1 MKLLLD
7 THVFIWWSGEPD
19 KLSEKALDACENRAN
34 RLILSIVSIWEMQI
48 KMQLG
53 KLKLKHSLKDL
64 VENQQNINNLQILPV
79 SPNHIFMLDNLPMHH
94 SDPFDRLLISQAIE
108 ENLALVSKDQPCSGQ
123 RYHRRKIIY

>member
-53 KLKLKHSLKDL
+53 KLKLKRSLKDL
-64 VENQQNINNLQILPV
+64 VENQQNINNLQILTV

-94 SDPFDRLLISQAIE
+94 SDPFDRLISQAIE
-108 ENLALVSKDQPCSGQ
+108 ENLALASKDQAFTD
-123 RYHRRKIIY
+123 YAVKLFW

>member
-19 KLSEKALDACENRAN
+19 KLSEKALDACENPAN

-53 KLKLKHSLKDL
+53 KLKLKRSLKDL
-64 VENQQNINNLQILPV
+64 VEKQQDINNLQILPV

-108 ENLALVSKDQPCSGQ
+108 EKLLLVSKDEKFSD
-123 RYHRRKIIY
+123 YTVNLFW

>member
-19 KLSEKALDACENRAN
+19 KLSEKALDACENRTN
-34 RLILSIVSIWEMQI
+34 RLTLSIVSIWEMQI

-53 KLKLKHSLKDL
+53 KLKLKRSLKDL
-64 VENQQNINNLQILPV
+64 VEKQQDVNGLQILPV

-108 ENLALVSKDQPCSGQ
+108 EKLFLVSKDEKFSD
-123 RYHRRKIIY
+123 YAVKLFW

>member
-19 KLSEKALDACENRAN
+19 KLSEKVLDACENRAN

-53 KLKLKHSLKDL
+53 KLKLKRSLKDL
-64 VENQQNINNLQILPV
+64 VENQQNINDLQILPV
-79 SPNHIFMLDNLPMHH
+79 LPNHIFMLDNLPMHH

-108 ENLALVSKDQPCSGQ
+108 ENLALVSKDQAFTD
-123 RYHRRKIIY
+123 YAVKLFW

>member
-7 THVFIWWSGEPD
+7 THVFIWWSGEPV
-19 KLSEKALDACENRAN
+19 KLSKKALDVCENSSN

-64 VENQQNINNLQILPV
+64 VEKQQDVNGLQILSV
-79 SPNHIFMLDNLPMHH
+79 SPNHIFMLNNLPMHH
-94 SDPFDRLLISQAIE
+94 NDPFDRLLISQAIE
-108 ENLALVSKDQPCSGQ
+108 EKLLLVSKDKKFSD
-123 RYHRRKIIY
+123 YAVKLFW

>member
-1 MKLLLD
+1 MKPLLD
-7 THVFIWWSGEPD
+7 THVFIWWSGEPN
-19 KLSEKALDACENRAN
+19 KLSEKVLNACENRAN

-53 KLKLKHSLKDL
+53 KLKLKRSLKEL
-64 VENQQNINNLQILPV
+64 VKNQQDVNSLLILPV

-108 ENLALVSKDQPCSGQ
+108 EKLLLVSKDEKFSD
-123 RYHRRKIIY
+123 YAVKLFW

>member
-19 KLSEKALDACENRAN
+19 KLSEKVLDACENRAN

-53 KLKLKHSLKDL
+53 KLKLKRSLKDL

-94 SDPFDRLLISQAIE
+94 RDPFDRLLISQAIE
-108 ENLALVSKDQPCSGQ
+108 ENLALVSKDQAFSD
-123 RYHRRKIIY
+123 YAVKLFW

>member
-7 THVFIWWSGEPD
+7 THVFIWWAGEPD
-19 KLSEKALDACENRAN
+19 KLSEKTLDACENRAN

-53 KLKLKHSLKDL
+53 KLKLKRSLKDL

-108 ENLALVSKDQPCSGQ
+108 ENLALVSKDQGWNETLRIRHP
-123 RYHRRKIIY
+123 

>member
-19 KLSEKALDACENRAN
+19 KLSAKALNACENSTN

-53 KLKLKHSLKDL
+53 KLKLKRSLKDL
-64 VENQQNINNLQILPV
+64 IENQQDINNLQILPV

-108 ENLALVSKDQPCSGQ
+108 EKLALVSKDQAFSN
-123 RYHRRKIIY
+123 YAVKLFW

>member
-53 KLKLKHSLKDL
+53 KLKLKRSLKDL

-94 SDPFDRLLISQAIE
+94 RDPFDRLLISQAIE
-108 ENLALVSKDQPCSGQ
+108 ENLALVSKDQAFSD
-123 RYHRRKIIY
+123 YAVKLFW

>member
-53 KLKLKHSLKDL
+53 KLKLKRSLKDL

-79 SPNHIFMLDNLPMHH
+79 SPNHIFMLDNLPMYH

-108 ENLALVSKDQPCSGQ
+108 ENLALVSKDQAFTD
-123 RYHRRKIIY
+123 YAVKLFW

>member
-7 THVFIWWSGEPD
+7 THVFIWWSGEPG
-19 KLSEKALDACENRAN
+19 KLSEKALDACENSSN

-64 VENQQNINNLQILPV
+64 VENQQDVNGLQILPV

-108 ENLALVSKDQPCSGQ
+108 EKLLLVSKDK
-123 RYHRRKIIY
+123 KISDYAVKFLW

>member
-19 KLSEKALDACENRAN
+19 KLSKKALDACENSSN

-48 KMQLG
+48 KIQLG

-64 VENQQNINNLQILPV
+64 VENQQDVNSLQILPV

-94 SDPFDRLLISQAIE
+94 GDPFDRLLISQAIE
-108 ENLALVSKDQPCSGQ
+108 EKLLLVSKDK
-123 RYHRRKIIY
+123 KISDYAVKLFW

>member
-53 KLKLKHSLKDL
+53 KLKLKRSLKDL
-64 VENQQNINNLQILPV
+64 VENQQNINNLQILTV

-94 SDPFDRLLISQAIE
+94 SDPFDRLISQAIE
-108 ENLALVSKDQPCSGQ
+108 ENLALDSKDQAFTD
-123 RYHRRKIIY
+123 YAVKLFW

>member
-7 THVFIWWSGEPD
+7 THVFIWWSGEPN
-19 KLSEKALDACENRAN
+19 KLSEKVLNACENRAN

-53 KLKLKHSLKDL
+53 KLKLKRSLKEL
-64 VENQQNINNLQILPV
+64 VKNQQDVNSLLILPV

-108 ENLALVSKDQPCSGQ
+108 EKLFLVSKDEKFSD
-123 RYHRRKIIY
+123 YAVKLFW

>member
-19 KLSEKALDACENRAN
+19 KLSEKVLDACENRAN

-53 KLKLKHSLKDL
+53 KLKLKRSLKEL
-64 VENQQNINNLQILPV
+64 VKNQQDVNSLLILPV

-108 ENLALVSKDQPCSGQ
+108 EKLLLVSKDEKFSD
-123 RYHRRKIIY
+123 YAVKLFW

>member
-53 KLKLKHSLKDL
+53 KLKLKRSLKDL

-108 ENLALVSKDQPCSGQ
+108 EKLFLVSKDDKFSD
-123 RYHRRKIIY
+123 YAVKLLW

>member
-7 THVFIWWSGEPD
+7 THIFIWWSGEPD
-19 KLSEKALDACENRAN
+19 KLSEKVLDACENRAN

-53 KLKLKHSLKDL
+53 KLKLKRSLKDL

-108 ENLALVSKDQPCSGQ
+108 ENLALVSKDQAFTD
-123 RYHRRKIIY
+123 YAVKLFW